1 MVLDLNCMTNRI
13 IGAAIK
19 VHKALGPGLLESAYE
34 TCLNHELKKAGF
46 KIERQKSQ
54 PVIYEGITIDCGYR
68 MDIVVENSIVL
79 ELKAVEKVL
88 PIHKAQLLSYLRLS
102 GCKVGLL
109 INFNTKYLK
118 EGISRIVNQF

>member
-1 MVLDLNCMTNRI
+1 MDLNGITNQI

-19 VHKALGPGLLESAYE
+19 VHKVLGPGLLESAYE
-34 TCLNHELKKAGF
+34 TCLNYELKEAGLAV
-46 KIERQKSQ
+46 ERQKSQ
-54 PVIYEGITIDCGYR
+54 PIIYEGITIDCGYR
-68 MDIVVENSIVL
+68 MDLLVENLVVL

-102 GCKVGLL
+102 SCKIGLL

-118 EGISRIVNQF
+118 DGISRIANNF